1 MKQWKWMLGV
11 MAIATLSN
19 CSDNELETIEDVNV
33 IKLEAVHPAQTRLT
47 DTNFESKDRIGVYV
61 VTAGAHVQVGGNVVN
76 NEVFTY
82 NGSNW
87 TSARRCYWNEGL
99 HDVYA
104 YYPYGQEVNDITD
117 YRFTVATDQNAPEDE
132 NGLTGY
138 EASDFLWAKTS
149 DVAASADPVKLKF
162 SHRMSKL
169 VVRLEKGAEYDG
181 DLPESA
187 EVLVHNT
194 VPQGSVNLMTGDIS
208 KADTGKAATI
218 KARQVTA
225 GEYHACIVPQRIS
238 NKCPLVEIL
247 VKDVAYL
254 MEGTFS
260 FQQGYMHTIV
270 LTLAKNPDQT
280 KIEIGGSVEG
290 WN

>member
-11 MAIATLSN
+11 IAIATLSN

-47 DTNFESKDRIGVYV
+47 DTNFENKDRIGVYV
-61 VTAGAHVQVGGNVVN
+61 VTAGEYVQVGGNVVN
-76 NEVFTY
+76 NEAFTY

-87 TSARRCYWNEGL
+87 TSDHRYYWNEGL

-117 YRFTVATDQNAPEDE
+117 YRFTVATDQNAAEDE

-138 EASDFLWAKTS
+138 EASDFLWAKTN
-149 DVAASADPVKLKF
+149 DVVASSDPVKLKF

-169 VVRLEKGAEYDG
+169 VVRLEKGDEYDG

-270 LTLAKNPDQT
+270 LKLDKNPDQT

>member
-1 MKQWKWMLGV
+1 
-11 MAIATLSN
+11 
-19 CSDNELETIEDVNV
+19 
-33 IKLEAVHPAQTRLT
+33 
-47 DTNFESKDRIGVYV
+47 
-61 VTAGAHVQVGGNVVN
+61 
-76 NEVFTY
+76 
-82 NGSNW
+82 
-87 TSARRCYWNEGL
+87 
-99 HDVYA
+99 VYA

-117 YRFTVATDQNAPEDE
+117 YRFTVATDQNATEDE

-270 LTLAKNPDQT
+270 LKLDKNPDQT